1 MRQQDVMWG
10 GILATGAVAE
20 VWAIKNSTP
29 GDTLSECLRSWFR
42 VDTRTGKVVFT
53 ACWMVFSSWLLHHVV
68 G

>member
-10 GILATGAVAE
+10 GILATSAAVE
-20 VWAIKNSTP
+20 VWAINNSRP

-42 VDTRTGKVVFT
+42 VDTRTGKVIFT
-53 ACWMVFSSWLLHHVV
+53 ACWMVFSSWLLHHIV